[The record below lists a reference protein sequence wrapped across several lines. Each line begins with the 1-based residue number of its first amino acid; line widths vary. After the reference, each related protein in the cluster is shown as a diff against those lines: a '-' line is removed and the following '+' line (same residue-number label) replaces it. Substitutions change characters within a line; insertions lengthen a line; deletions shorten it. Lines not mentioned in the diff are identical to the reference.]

1 MRKAQLIVGSVFVA
15 GLVAACGSTS
25 SNNPP
30 GSQDG
35 GGADSGGATPGVDS
49 GGDSA
54 STVDA
59 GQDSAPSCV
68 IGDAD
73 ISTLSPPDASL
84 NDAGAS
90 VGACIACAK
99 TSCSADV
106 TACNGDCP
114 CNTALVC
121 IFECIGGVGNT
132 ILTCAEQCG
141 GLATVDST
149 EEALLGCAD
158 SKCKAECG
166 QGGGGMKPTDAGGL
180 DASGEDASDVDAAD
194 AN

>member
-1 MRKAQLIVGSVFVA
+1 MRKVQLLVGSVFVA
-15 GLVAACGSTS
+15 GLIAACGSTS

-35 GGADSGGATPGVDS
+35 GGTDSGGPTPGVDAS
-49 GGDSA
+49 DGA
-54 STVDA
+54 STADA

-84 NDAGAS
+84 NDAGGS

-99 TSCSADV
+99 TSCTADV
-106 TACNGDCP
+106 LACNTDCE

-141 GLATVDST
+141 GIANVDGA
-149 EEALLGCAD
+149 EESLLGCAEQ
-158 SKCKAECG
+158 KCKAECG
-166 QGGGGMKPTDAGGL
+166 QGGGTKPTDAGG
-180 DASGEDASDVDAAD
+180 DANGEDASDVDAAD

>member
-1 MRKAQLIVGSVFVA
+1 VGAVV
-15 GLVAACGSTS
+15 VACGSTT

-30 GSQDG
+30 GSGADG
-35 GGADSGGATPGVDS
+35 GGSDSGGANN
-49 GGDSA
+49 GGDA
-54 STVDA
+54 SDA
-59 GQDSAPSCV
+59 SSTADSGQDSAPSCV

-90 VGACIACAK
+90 VGACIGCAK
-99 TSCSADV
+99 TNCSTDV
-106 TACNGDCP
+106 AACNTDCE

-132 ILTCAEQCG
+132 LLTCAEQCG
-141 GLATVDST
+141 GLANVDGA
-149 EEALLGCAD
+149 EETLLGCAEK
-158 SKCKAECG
+158 SCKAECG
-166 QGGGGMKPTDAGGL
+166 QGGGGTKPTDAGGQDGSDL
-180 DASGEDASDVDAAD
+180 DGSDVDAAD